1 MNATLPYQRHAAL
14 DLARGIAVLAIL
26 VVNIWAF
33 ALPFSAYGNPS
44 VYGDMT
50 GANYWSWLLSFV
62 LVQEKFITIFTMLF
76 GAGVALFVDHARARG
91 ESAAVLHYRRM
102 ATLLVIGLLH
112 AYGLWSGDIL
122 TAYAVLG
129 MVLFLFLRCAD
140 RTLLLW
146 ALGLVGISV
155 LLLVLFAV
163 SLPKMPVADLAE
175 LSEFWQPPAAQIA
188 EEIANYR
195 SGWWQQMQTRVPTT
209 LELQTM
215 LLSFYSIRLLA
226 QMLLGV
232 YLYRSGF
239 LTGRWSASAYRWCA
253 LFGLGIGLA
262 MAYRGAIGNVE
273 AGFAFAHAMG
283 FGQLWNNV
291 GSLIAALG
299 YLSLFVLWSL
309 SPFASRARQ
318 LLEQAGRTGFT
329 LYLGSTLIC
338 TTLFYGHGFGLFATF
353 DRFALFVIVL
363 AIWALLLL
371 FAHLWLARFRQGPLE
386 TLSRYC
392 TYGKR

>member
-1 MNATLPYQRHAAL
+1 MTSIAYSRYHSL
-14 DLARGIAVLAIL
+14 DLSRGVAVLAIL

-44 VYGDMT
+44 VYGDMS
-50 GANYWSWLLSFV
+50 GANYWTWLLSFV
-62 LVQEKFITIFTMLF
+62 LVQEKFITIFSMLF
-76 GAGVALFVDHARARG
+76 GAGVALFVDHARARS

-102 ATLLVIGLLH
+102 TALLVIGLLH

-146 ALGLVGISV
+146 ALSLIGISV

-163 SLPKMPVADLAE
+163 SLPKLPAADLAE
-175 LSEFWQPPAAQIA
+175 LGEFWQPATAQIA
-188 EEIANYR
+188 DEIANYR
-195 SGWWQQMQTRVPTT
+195 AGWWQQMQTRVPTT

-215 LLSFYSIRLLA
+215 LLSFYSIRLLG

-232 YLYRSGF
+232 YLFRSGF
-239 LTGRWSASAYRWCA
+239 LTGHWSASAYRWCA
-253 LFGLGIGLA
+253 LLGLGIGLA
-262 MAYRGAIGNVE
+262 MAHRGAIGNVE

-283 FGQLWNNV
+283 FGQLWNNI

-299 YLSLFVLWSL
+299 YLSLFVLWSQ
-309 SPFASRARQ
+309 SSFAPRARQ

-338 TTLFYGHGFGLFATF
+338 TTLFYGHGFGLFATL
-353 DRFALFVIVL
+353 DRFALFAIVL
-363 AIWALLLL
+363 MVWVLLLL
-371 FAHLWLARFRQGPLE
+371 FAQLWLTRFRQGPLE
-386 TLSRYC
+386 TLWRYC
-392 TYGKR
+392 TYGNR

>member
-1 MNATLPYQRHAAL
+1 MNVTLPYQRYAML

-44 VYGDMT
+44 VYGDMS
-50 GANYWSWLLSFV
+50 GANYWTWLLSYV
-62 LVQEKFITIFTMLF
+62 LVQEKFITIFSLLF
-76 GAGVALFVDHARARG
+76 GAGVALFADHARTRS
-91 ESAAVLHYRRM
+91 EPAAALHYRRM
-102 ATLLVIGLLH
+102 ITLLVIGLLH

-129 MVLFLFLRCAD
+129 MVLYLFLRCAD

-146 ALGLVGISV
+146 ALALIGIS
-155 LLLVLFAV
+155 LLLLAAFAV
-163 SLPKMPVADLAE
+163 SLPKLPAADLAE
-175 LSEFWQPPAAQIA
+175 LSEFWQPGAAQVA
-188 EEIANYR
+188 QEIANYR
-195 SGWWQQMQTRVPTT
+195 GGWWQQMQTRVPTT

-226 QMLLGV
+226 HMLIGV

-239 LTGRWSASAYRWCA
+239 LTGAWSVSAYRWCA
-253 LFGLGIGLA
+253 LLGLGIGLA

-273 AGFAFAHAMG
+273 ADFAFAHAMG
-283 FGQLWNNV
+283 FGQLWNNI

-299 YLSLFVLWSL
+299 YLSLFVLWSQ
-309 SPFASRARQ
+309 SRFALRLRQ
-318 LLEQAGRTGFT
+318 WLEQAGRTGFT

-338 TTLFYGHGFGLFATF
+338 TTLFYGHGLGLFGTL

-363 AIWALLLL
+363 AIWVLLLL
-371 FAHLWLARFRQGPLE
+371 FAHVWLARFRQGPLE
-386 TLSRYC
+386 ALWRYC

>member
-1 MNATLPYQRHAAL
+1 MTTTAYSRYHSL
-14 DLARGIAVLAIL
+14 DLSRGIAVLAIL

-62 LVQEKFITIFTMLF
+62 LVQEKFITIFSMLF

-91 ESAAVLHYRRM
+91 ESAATLHYRRM
-102 ATLLVIGLLH
+102 AALLVIGLLH

-146 ALGLVGISV
+146 ALGLIGLSL

-163 SLPKMPVADLAE
+163 SLPKLPAADLAE

-253 LFGLGIGLA
+253 LFGVGMGLA

-299 YLSLFVLWSL
+299 YLSLFVLWSQ
-309 SPFASRARQ
+309 SSFAPRSRQ

-338 TTLFYGHGFGLFATF
+338 TTLFYGHGFGLFASL
-353 DRFALFVIVL
+353 DRFALFAIVL

-386 TLSRYC
+386 ALWRYC